1 MHYFQVSATSLSD
14 YLTTGNN
21 KLYTREAKWPGDEA
35 RKGEGLAKRYN
46 THSRPQVMVDQ
57 GLGMRQLAYSKED
70 VSGHVGDEWRLFQ
83 QVGYKPGE
91 GQSRPQS
98 LRRWL
103 DQELMSGEAPGLA
116 AHKLLVRPP
125 LHQVV

>member
-1 MHYFQVSATSLSD
+1 MRRLS
-14 YLTTGNN
+14 
-21 KLYTREAKWPGDEA
+21 
-35 RKGEGLAKRYN
+35 
-46 THSRPQVMVDQ
+46 
-57 GLGMRQLAYSKED
+57 YSEED

-98 LRRWL
+98 LRWWL
-103 DQELMSGEAPGLA
+103 NQELMSGEAPGLA